1 MHLPWH
7 RGRADDDA
15 ATSTGTAD
23 LDVSGA
29 PPQAPAA
36 TVAPEARVA
45 SAGAVVPE
53 AAVASAG
60 AVAPPAPSPPG
71 ASAVPPAM
79 QLAGAWG
86 WRLLVVAGCLAVA
99 GWLIATLEEI
109 VVPLLIAILICAL
122 LQPVVR
128 LLTRR
133 RLPHWLAI
141 VIALLGLVVV
151 VGGLLVLVVTQVRAG
166 ADDLT
171 AKGVASYDALREFL
185 RTSPLQLTDRE
196 FDQYV
201 GQAGQALQDASQQIL
216 SGVAALGSA
225 AGHVLA
231 GGLLTLFATIF
242 LLIDGRGVWH
252 WVVRLFPRAAR
263 PAVDGAGL
271 AGWQTLASFVRV
283 QVVVA
288 AANAVGIGLFAAF
301 LGLPL
306 AIPIAI
312 LVFLASFIPVIGAIV
327 TGALAVLLALV
338 VAGPVQALVMLGG
351 VLLVHLL
358 EAHVLQPLVMGAR
371 CACTRSPSSSRWR
384 PGRSSRASPARCSPC
399 RRRRRSTSWSST
411 SPRAGGGRRSRGPP
425 CPTARPRRA
434 PSGGRAPGPARGR
447 RSASPHGSAAR
458 SGAASGRDGPGGSPS
473 ARRRAPVAHPP
484 TRGWHEPS
492 RSSPGGRDDPRSWP
506 SSVSVV
512 AVSVLDL

>member
-23 LDVSGA
+23 LDVSVA
-29 PPQAPAA
+29 SPRAPAA
-36 TVAPEARVA
+36 TVVPEAAVA

-53 AAVASAG
+53 ARVASAG
-60 AVAPPAPSPPG
+60 AVAPPAPSPPA

-216 SGVAALGSA
+216 SGVAAIGSA

-252 WVVRLFPRAAR
+252 WVVALFPRAAR

-358 EAHVLQPLVMGAR
+358 EAHVLQPLVMGGAVR
-371 CACTRSPSSSRWR
+371 VHPLAVVFAVATGSLVAGI
-384 PGRSSRASPARCSPC
+384 PGALFAV
-399 RRRRRSTSWSST
+399 
-411 SPRAGGGRRSRGPP
+411 
-425 CPTARPRRA
+425 PTAA
-434 PSGGRAPGPARGR
+434 TVNVMVK
-447 RSASPHGSAAR
+447 HV
-458 SGAASGRDGPGGSPS
+458 ASGRWRAAVEGPALPDGTPAKG
-473 ARRRAPVAHPP
+473 A
-484 TRGWHEPS
+484 
-492 RSSPGGRDDPRSWP
+492 
-506 SSVSVV
+506 
-512 AVSVLDL
+512 

>member
-7 RGRADDDA
+7 RGRADHDA
-15 ATSTGTAD
+15 TVPATPASVEGPTAPPR
-23 LDVSGA
+23 GA
-29 PPQAPAA
+29 PR
-36 TVAPEARVA
+36 PEARVA
-45 SAGAVVPE
+45 SPGPLASPGP
-53 AAVASAG
+53 AVAATPSASD
-60 AVAPPAPSPPG
+60 ATASAAAPAAAPAATQPALALPPG
-71 ASAVPPAM
+71 V

-99 GWLIATLEEI
+99 GWVVSRLEEI

-122 LQPVVR
+122 LQPVVT

-133 RLPHWLAI
+133 RVPHWIAI
-141 VIALLGLVVV
+141 VVALLGLVAV
-151 VGGLLVLVVTQVRAG
+151 VGGLLVLVVTQVRDG
-166 ADDLT
+166 ADDVT

-201 GQAGQALQDASQQIL
+201 GQAGQALQDASQDIL
-216 SGVAALGSA
+216 SGVAAIGSA
-225 AGHVLA
+225 AGHVLT

-283 QVVVA
+283 QVIVA
-288 AANAVGIGLFAAF
+288 AANGVGIGLFAAF

-327 TGALAVLLALV
+327 TGALAVVLALV

-358 EAHVLQPLVMGAR
+358 EAHVLQPLVMGGAVKVHPL
-371 CACTRSPSSSRWR
+371 AVVFAVAAGSLVAGI
-384 PGRSSRASPARCSPC
+384 PGALFAV
-399 RRRRRSTSWSST
+399 
-411 SPRAGGGRRSRGPP
+411 
-425 CPTARPRRA
+425 PTAA
-434 PSGGRAPGPARGR
+434 TVNVMVK
-447 RSASPHGSAAR
+447 HV
-458 SGAASGRDGPGGSPS
+458 ASGRWRAAVEGPALPDGTPAKG
-473 ARRRAPVAHPP
+473 A
-484 TRGWHEPS
+484 
-492 RSSPGGRDDPRSWP
+492 
-506 SSVSVV
+506 
-512 AVSVLDL
+512 